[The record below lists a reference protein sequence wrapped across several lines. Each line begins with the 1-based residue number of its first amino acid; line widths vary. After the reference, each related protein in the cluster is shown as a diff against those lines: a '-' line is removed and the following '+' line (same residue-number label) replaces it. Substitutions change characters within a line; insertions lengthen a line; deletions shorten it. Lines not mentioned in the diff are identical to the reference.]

1 MCGNISQLISRN
13 IYPTTPILLFRV
25 SFLYFIGQGL
35 AFFGLLSS
43 LCLASS
49 LNFSLSFILN
59 TVGKNNTWHK
69 RMLTTD
75 VKALYVDHEYIVV
88 ISLIVFAAN
97 LLWLQGE
104 MNRKVLYLI
113 GGGAF
118 LYAMHLLCYSL
129 LLFCTLP
136 NALFFCTEFILILL
150 ILYFYVKHR
159 LVK

>member
-1 MCGNISQLISRN
+1 MRGNISQLISRN

-25 SFLYFIGQGL
+25 FLLYCIAQVFSGL
-35 AFFGLLSS
+35 GLLSS
-43 LCLASS
+43 QWLASS
-49 LNFSLSFILN
+49 INFSLSAVLN
-59 TVGKNNTWHK
+59 IGGVNNTWHK

-136 NALFFCTEFILILL
+136 NALFFCTEFILIFL